1 MKLLYNMLKEF
12 VDVTDAPD
20 ALRSRLSLSGL
31 SVDSIEETAAGPLLD
46 AEVTINRPDCMG
58 HYGVAREVS
67 TAYRLPLKKIEPKIK
82 EAADAASSAAR
93 VTINSPELCGRFTA
107 RVMRGVKVQPS
118 PAWLRD
124 RLVAMGQASIN
135 NVVDATNYV
144 MLELGQPMHAYDLDK
159 LSGHEI
165 IVRRAAA
172 EEKIKTLDG
181 IDRVLTA
188 DICVIADGSRALGIA
203 GVMGGQDSEIGF
215 ATHNILLEAAWF
227 DAISVRRTSKALQ
240 LRTEAS
246 TRFER
251 GSDPEM
257 AELASRRC
265 AELIQQLAGGEVL
278 SGVVDIYPAPP
289 KPGNIL
295 LARRE
300 LWRVMGA
307 DVPDAD
313 VEIILGSLGFA
324 PRRADKMDLNSPEAV
339 WQCTQPSWRPD
350 VTREIDL
357 IEEVVRH
364 YGLDK
369 FKARMPVARTTA
381 ARLPNAEIEDRL
393 RERLSGLGYQEILTI
408 PLVDPAR
415 DSIFRADSDVPVQ
428 IANPLAEDASVMRT
442 TGISGMLGA
451 LEWNLNRGQKNLRL
465 FEISRAYR
473 WNGAV
478 TEELPILTIGATG
491 MAHEKSVAEAPRE
504 FSFADLKG
512 DLDRLGELAGGF
524 QWNTGAPT
532 WLHSARSGTI
542 AIGNYGSAHDKM
554 ENAYA
559 SPPAVAGQ
567 LSRGVAE
574 KLKLRQEIFL
584 GEILL
589 NPFYSACDA
598 ARKSLRYSPVSKYQ
612 SVERDFSLVLND
624 GATFA
629 QVSGAVRA
637 LGIEELMS
645 VEAVDVF
652 RGGNVPPGQF
662 SLLVRV
668 TFQSAASTLTDAQLN
683 HFSTRIAE
691 ALHEKL
697 GAALRTT

>member
-1 MKLLYNMLKEF
+1 MKLLYNWLKEF
-12 VDVTDAPD
+12 TDVTDAPNGV
-20 ALRSRLSLSGL
+20 RSRLSLSGL

-58 HYGVAREVS
+58 HYGVAREIA
-67 TAYRLPLKKIEPKIK
+67 TAYRLPLKKIEPKFK
-82 EAADAASSAAR
+82 EATDSASNAAR
-93 VTINSPELCGRFTA
+93 VTINSPELCGRYTA

-124 RLVAMGQASIN
+124 RLVAMGQTSIN

-144 MLELGQPMHAYDLDK
+144 MLELGQPMHAFDLDK

-172 EEKIKTLDG
+172 KEKIKTLDG

-188 DICVIADGSRALGIA
+188 DMCVIADGSRPLAIA

-215 ATHNILLEAAWF
+215 ATHNILLESAWF

-265 AELIQQLAGGEVL
+265 AELIHQLAGGEVL
-278 SGVVDIYPAPP
+278 SGVVDVYPAPP

-313 VEIILGSLGFA
+313 IETILGSLGFS
-324 PRRADKMDLNSPEAV
+324 PRRADKMDVNSPEAV
-339 WQCTQPSWRPD
+339 WQCTQPTWRPD

-364 YGLDK
+364 FGLDK
-369 FKARMPVARTTA
+369 FKPQMPVARTTA

-393 RERLSGLGYQEILTI
+393 RERLAGLGYMEILTI

-415 DSIFRADSDVPVQ
+415 DAIFRADVDVPVH

-451 LEWNLNRGQKNLRL
+451 LEWNLNRGQRNLRL

-473 WNGAV
+473 WNGDAP
-478 TEELPILTIGATG
+478 EERSILTIGATG
-491 MAHEKSVAEAPRE
+491 MAREKSVTETPRE

-512 DLDRLGELAGGF
+512 DLERIGELAGEF
-524 QWNTGAPT
+524 QWNAGGPA
-532 WLHSARSGTI
+532 WLHPARVATI
-542 AIGNYGSAHDKM
+542 ALGAEK
-554 ENAYA
+554 NATG
-559 SPPAVAGQ
+559 VAGQ
-567 LSRGVAE
+567 LARGVAE

-589 NPFYSACDA
+589 EPFYSACEA
-598 ARKSLRYSPVSKYQ
+598 ARKALRYSAVSKYQ

-624 GATFA
+624 GVTFA
-629 QVSGAVRA
+629 QVSSAIRA
-637 LGIEELMS
+637 LGIDELIS
-645 VEAVDVF
+645 VEAADVF
-652 RGGNVPPGQF
+652 RGGNVPAGQF
-662 SLLVRV
+662 ALLVRV

-697 GAALRTT
+697 GASLRTA

>member
-1 MKLLYNMLKEF
+1 MKLLYNLLKEF
-12 VDVTDAPD
+12 VDVTDAPT

-58 HYGVAREVS
+58 HYGVAREIA
-67 TAYRLPLKKIEPKIK
+67 TAYHMPLKKVEPKLK
-82 EAADAASSAAR
+82 EASEAASNAAR
-93 VTINSPELCGRFTA
+93 VTIQVPELCGRFTA
-107 RVMRGVKVQPS
+107 RVMRGVKVQAS

-124 RLVAMGQASIN
+124 RLVAMGQTSIN

-165 IVRRAAA
+165 IVRRAAPK
-172 EEKIKTLDG
+172 EKLKTLDG

-188 DICVIADGSRALGIA
+188 DMCVIADASRALGIG

-215 ATHNILLEAAWF
+215 ATYNILLEAAWF
-227 DAISVRRTSKALQ
+227 DAISVRRASKILG

-257 AELASRRC
+257 AELASRHC
-265 AELIQQLAGGEVL
+265 AELIQQLANGEVL
-278 SGVVDIYPAPP
+278 AGIVDIYPAPP

-295 LARRE
+295 MARRE

-313 VEIILGSLGFA
+313 VEAILGSLGFA
-324 PRRADKMDLNSPEAV
+324 PRRADKMDVNSPEAV

-364 YGLDK
+364 CGLDK

-381 ARLPNAEIEDRL
+381 ARLPNAEIEDHL
-393 RERLSGLGYQEILTI
+393 RERLTGLGYQEILTI
-408 PLVDPAR
+408 PLADPAR
-415 DSIFRADSDVPVQ
+415 DAVFRAETDVPVH

-451 LEWNLNRGQKNLRL
+451 LEWNLNRGQRNLRL
-465 FEISRAYR
+465 FEIARAYR
-473 WNGAV
+473 WNGV
-478 TEELPILTIGATG
+478 TPEECPILTIGATG
-491 MAHEKSVAEAPRE
+491 MAREKGVAETPRE

-512 DLDRLGELAGGF
+512 DLDRIGELAGGF
-524 QWNTGAPT
+524 HWEAGGPS
-532 WLHSARSGTI
+532 WLHPARVGTI
-542 AIGNYGSAHDKM
+542 SLGVQQFATG
-554 ENAYA
+554 
-559 SPPAVAGQ
+559 VAGQ
-567 LSRGVAE
+567 LARGTAE
-574 KLKLRQEIFL
+574 KLKLRQEIFI
-584 GEILL
+584 GELL
-589 NPFYSACDA
+589 LDPFYSACGA
-598 ARKSLRYSPVSKYQ
+598 ARKTLRYSPVSKYQ

-624 GATFA
+624 GITFA
-629 QVSGAVRA
+629 QVSGAIRA
-637 LGIEELMS
+637 LGIDELIS

-652 RGGNVPPGQF
+652 RGGNVPAGQF

-683 HFSTRIAE
+683 HFSTRIART
-691 ALHEKL
+691 LSEKL
-697 GAALRTT
+697 GASLRTA

>member
-1 MKLLYNMLKEF
+1 MSPTRRLACVL
-12 VDVTDAPD
+12 
-20 ALRSRLSLSGL
+20 RLSLSGL
-31 SVDSIEETAAGPLLD
+31 SVDSIEETAAGPMLD

-58 HYGVAREVS
+58 HYGVAREIA
-67 TAYRLPLKKIEPKIK
+67 TAYRLPLKKLEPKFK
-82 EAADAASSAAR
+82 EVAEPASNAAR
-93 VTINSPELCGRFTA
+93 VTISAPELCGRYTA
-107 RVMRGVKVQPS
+107 RVLRGVKVQPS

-124 RLVAMGQASIN
+124 RLVAMGQTSIN

-144 MLELGQPMHAYDLDK
+144 MLELGQPMHAFDYDK
-159 LSGHEI
+159 LGGHEI
-165 IVRRAAA
+165 IVRRATPK
-172 EEKIKTLDG
+172 EKIKTLDG

-188 DICVIADGSRALGIA
+188 DMCVIADGSRALAIG

-215 ATHNILLEAAWF
+215 ATHNILLESAWF
-227 DAISVRRTSKALQ
+227 DAIAVRRASKILG

-278 SGVVDIYPAPP
+278 SGVVDVYPRRPAP
-289 KPGNIL
+289 GNL
-295 LARRE
+295 LVARRE

-313 VEIILGSLGFA
+313 VETILGSLGFA
-324 PRRADKMDLNSPEAV
+324 PQRADKMGESSPEAV
-339 WQCTQPSWRPD
+339 WQCAQPSWRPD

-357 IEEVVRH
+357 IEEIVRH

-369 FKARMPVARTTA
+369 FPARMPVARTTS
-381 ARLPNAEIEDRL
+381 ARLPNAEIEDRV
-393 RERLSGLGYQEILTI
+393 RERLIRLGYQEILTI

-415 DSIFRADSDVPVQ
+415 DAAFRAEVDVPVH
-428 IANPLAEDASVMRT
+428 IANPLAEDASVMRSS
-442 TGISGMLGA
+442 GISSMLGA
-451 LEWNLNRGQKNLRL
+451 LEWNLNRGQRNLRL

-473 WNGAV
+473 WNGAAP
-478 TEELPILTIGATG
+478 EERPILTIGATG
-491 MAHEKSVAEAPRE
+491 MAREKGVSETPRE

-524 QWNTGAPT
+524 HWNSGGPA
-532 WLHSARSGTI
+532 WLHPARAATLSF
-542 AIGNYGSAHDKM
+542 GNGADTTG
-554 ENAYA
+554 
-559 SPPAVAGQ
+559 VAGQ
-567 LSRGVAE
+567 LARGTAE
-574 KLKLRQEIFL
+574 KLKLRQDIFL
-584 GEILL
+584 GELL
-589 NPFYSACDA
+589 LDPFYSACGVARA
-598 ARKSLRYSPVSKYQ
+598 ALRYTPVSKYQ
-612 SVERDFSLVLND
+612 SVERDFSLVLSD
-624 GATFA
+624 GVAFS
-629 QVSGAVRA
+629 QVAGAIRV
-637 LGIEELMS
+637 LGIDELIG

-652 RGGNVPPGQF
+652 RGGQVPAGQF

-683 HFSTRIAE
+683 HFSTRIAA

-697 GAALRTT
+697 GAALRTA

>member
-1 MKLLYNMLKEF
+1 MKLLYNRLKEF
-12 VDVTDAPD
+12 VDVTDSPAGV
-20 ALRSRLSLSGL
+20 RSRLSLSGL
-31 SVDSIEETAAGPLLD
+31 SVDSIEETTAGPLLD

-58 HYGVAREVS
+58 HYGVAREIA
-67 TAYRLPLKKIEPKIK
+67 TAYRLPLKKVEPKLK
-82 EAADAASSAAR
+82 EVAEAASNAAR
-93 VTINSPELCGRFTA
+93 VTIQVPELCGRFTA

-124 RLVAMGQASIN
+124 RLVAMGQTSIN

-144 MLELGQPMHAYDLDK
+144 MLELGQPMHAYDFDK
-159 LSGHEI
+159 LGGHEI
-165 IVRRAAA
+165 IVRRAAPK
-172 EEKIKTLDG
+172 EKLKTLDG

-188 DICVIADGSRALGIA
+188 DMCVIADGTRALGIG

-227 DAISVRRTSKALQ
+227 DAIAVRRASKILG

-265 AELIQQLAGGEVL
+265 AELIQQLAGGEIL
-278 SGVVDIYPAPP
+278 SGVVDIYPARQQPQ
-289 KPGNIL
+289 NIL
-295 LARRE
+295 MARRE

-313 VEIILGSLGFA
+313 VEAILTSLGFV
-324 PRRADKMDLNSPEAV
+324 PRRVDKMDVNSPEAV

-364 YGLDK
+364 FGLDN

-393 RERLSGLGYQEILTI
+393 RERLAGLGYQEILTI
-408 PLVDPAR
+408 PLADPVR
-415 DSIFRADSDVPVQ
+415 DAVFSAATDVPVH

-442 TGISGMLGA
+442 TGISGMLGS
-451 LEWNLNRGQKNLRL
+451 LEWNLNRGQRNLRL

-473 WNGAV
+473 WNGAAP
-478 TEELPILTIGATG
+478 EERPILTIGATG
-491 MAHEKSVAEAPRE
+491 MAREKSVAETPRE

-512 DLDRLGELAGGF
+512 DLDRVGELAGGF
-524 QWNTGAPT
+524 QWIAGGPG
-532 WLHSARSGTI
+532 WLHPVRAARI
-542 AIGNYGSAHDKM
+542 ALTEIQDAFG
-554 ENAYA
+554 
-559 SPPAVAGQ
+559 VAGQ
-567 LSRGVAE
+567 LARGTAE

-584 GEILL
+584 GELL
-589 NPFYSACDA
+589 LDPFYSACA
-598 ARKSLRYSPVSKYQ
+598 AAQKALRYSPVSKYQ

-624 GATFA
+624 GVSFA
-629 QVSGAVRA
+629 KVSGAIRA
-637 LGIEELMS
+637 LGIDELIS

-652 RGGNVPPGQF
+652 RGGNVPAGQF

-683 HFSTRIAE
+683 HFSSRIAE
-691 ALHEKL
+691 ALSEKL
-697 GAALRTT
+697 GASLRTA

>member
-1 MKLLYNMLKEF
+1 MKLLYNWLKEF
-12 VDVTDAPD
+12 VDVTDAP
-20 ALRSRLSLSGL
+20 AGVRSRLSLSGL

-58 HYGVAREVS
+58 HYGVAREIA
-67 TAYRLPLKKIEPKIK
+67 TAYRLPLKKVTPKLK
-82 EAADAASSAAR
+82 ESAEAASSAAR
-93 VTINSPELCGRFTA
+93 VTIQVPELCGRFTA

-124 RLVAMGQASIN
+124 RLVAMGQTSIN

-165 IVRRAAA
+165 IVRRAAPK
-172 EEKIKTLDG
+172 EKIKTLDG

-188 DICVIADGSRALGIA
+188 DMCVIADGSRALGIG

-215 ATHNILLEAAWF
+215 ATRNILLEAAWF
-227 DAISVRRTSKALQ
+227 DAISVRKTSKTLG

-265 AELIQQLAGGEVL
+265 AELIQQLAGGEL
-278 SGVVDIYPAPP
+278 LAGVVDVYPAPP
-289 KPGNIL
+289 KPENIL

-313 VEIILGSLGFA
+313 VETILSSLGFA
-324 PRRADKMDLNSPEAV
+324 PQRADKMDLNSPEAV
-339 WQCTQPSWRPD
+339 WRCAQPSWRPD

-364 YGLDK
+364 FGLDK
-369 FKARMPVARTTA
+369 FQARMPVARTTA

-393 RERLSGLGYQEILTI
+393 RERLIGLGYQEILTV
-408 PLVDPAR
+408 PLADPAR
-415 DSIFRADSDVPVQ
+415 DAIFRVETDVPVS

-442 TGISGMLGA
+442 NGISGMLGA
-451 LEWNLNRGQKNLRL
+451 LEWNLNRGQRNPRL

-473 WNGAV
+473 WNDAAP
-478 TEELPILTIGATG
+478 EERPILTIGATG
-491 MAHEKSVAEAPRE
+491 MVREKSVAETPRE

-512 DLDRLGELAGGF
+512 DLDRVGELAGGF
-524 QWNTGAPT
+524 QWNAGAPA
-532 WLHSARSGTI
+532 WLHPARSATI
-542 AIGNYGSAHDKM
+542 ALDAHQSA
-554 ENAYA
+554 
-559 SPPAVAGQ
+559 SGVAGQ
-567 LSRGVAE
+567 LARNTAE

-584 GEILL
+584 GEMLL
-589 NPFYSACDA
+589 EPFYAACA
-598 ARKSLRYSPVSKYQ
+598 STRKALRYTPVSKYQ

-629 QVSGAVRA
+629 QVSGAIRA
-637 LGIEELMS
+637 LGIDELIS

-652 RGGNVPPGQF
+652 RGGNVPAGQY

-691 ALHEKL
+691 ALHTQL
-697 GAALRTT
+697 GASLRTA

>member
-1 MKLLYNMLKEF
+1 MKLLYNWLKEF
-12 VDVTDAPD
+12 VDVTDSPAGV
-20 ALRSRLSLSGL
+20 RSRLSLSGL
-31 SVDSIEETAAGPLLD
+31 SVDSIEETPAGPLLD

-58 HYGVAREVS
+58 HYGVAREIA
-67 TAYRLPLKKIEPKIK
+67 TAYRLPLKKVEPKLK
-82 EAADAASSAAR
+82 EASEAASIAAR
-93 VTINSPELCGRFTA
+93 VTIQVPELCGRFTA

-118 PAWLRD
+118 PPWLRG
-124 RLVAMGQASIN
+124 RLVAMGQTSIN

-165 IVRRAAA
+165 IVRRATAK
-172 EEKIKTLDG
+172 EKLKTLDG
-181 IDRVLTA
+181 IERVLTP
-188 DICVIADGSRALGIA
+188 DMCVIADGSRALGIG

-227 DAISVRRTSKALQ
+227 DAISVRRTSKTLG

-257 AELASRRC
+257 AERATRRC
-265 AELIQQLAGGEVL
+265 AELIQQLAGGEL
-278 SGVVDIYPAPP
+278 LAGVVDVYPAPP
-289 KPGNIL
+289 EPGNIL
-295 LARRE
+295 MARRE

-313 VEIILGSLGFA
+313 VEAILTSLGFA
-324 PRRADKMDLNSPEAV
+324 PRRADKMKMDANSPEAV
-339 WQCTQPSWRPD
+339 WQCTPPSWRPD

-364 YGLDK
+364 FGLDK

-393 RERLSGLGYQEILTI
+393 RERLAGLGYQEILTI
-408 PLVDPAR
+408 PLADPAR
-415 DSIFRADSDVPVQ
+415 DAVFRAVTDVPVH

-451 LEWNLNRGQKNLRL
+451 LEWNLNRGQRNLRL
-465 FEISRAYR
+465 FEIARAYR

-478 TEELPILTIGATG
+478 PEERPILTIGATG
-491 MAHEKSVAEAPRE
+491 MAREKGVAETPRE

-512 DLDRLGELAGGF
+512 DLDRIGELAGGF
-524 QWNTGAPT
+524 QWNGGGPG
-532 WLHSARSGTI
+532 WLHPARVGTI
-542 AIGNYGSAHDKM
+542 ALNAQQATIG
-554 ENAYA
+554 
-559 SPPAVAGQ
+559 VAGQ
-567 LSRGVAE
+567 LARSAAE

-584 GEILL
+584 GEIVLQ
-589 NPFYSACDA
+589 PFYAACTA
-598 ARKSLRYSPVSKYQ
+598 ARKALRYSPVSKYQ

-624 GATFA
+624 FVTFA
-629 QVSGAVRA
+629 QVSGVIRA
-637 LGIEELMS
+637 LGIDELIS

-652 RGGNVPPGQF
+652 RGGNVPTGQF

-668 TFQSAASTLTDAQLN
+668 TFQSAAATLTDAQLN

-691 ALHEKL
+691 ALSENL
-697 GAALRTT
+697 GASLRTA

>member
-1 MKLLYNMLKEF
+1 MKLLYNWLKEF
-12 VDVTDAPD
+12 VDVTDAPSGV
-20 ALRSRLSLSGL
+20 RSRLSLSGL
-31 SVDSIEETAAGPLLD
+31 SVDSTEETVAGPLLD

-58 HYGVAREVS
+58 HYGVAREIAA
-67 TAYRLPLKKIEPKIK
+67 AYRLPLKKVEPKLK
-82 EAADAASSAAR
+82 EASDAASSAAR
-93 VTINSPELCGRFTA
+93 VTIQVPELCGRFTA

-124 RLVAMGQASIN
+124 RLVAMGQTSIN

-165 IVRRAAA
+165 IVRRATAR
-172 EEKIKTLDG
+172 EKLKTLDG

-188 DICVIADGSRALGIA
+188 DMCVIADGSRALGIG

-227 DAISVRRTSKALQ
+227 DAISVRRTSKILG

-265 AELIQQLAGGEVL
+265 AELIQQLAGGEIL
-278 SGVVDIYPAPP
+278 AGVVDVYPAPP
-289 KPGNIL
+289 KPGSIL
-295 LARRE
+295 MARRE

-313 VEIILGSLGFA
+313 VEAILGSLGFA
-324 PRRADKMDLNSPEAV
+324 PRRADKMDVNSPEAV
-339 WQCTQPSWRPD
+339 WRCTQPSWRPD
-350 VTREIDL
+350 VTREVDL

-364 YGLDK
+364 FGLDK

-381 ARLPNAEIEDRL
+381 ARSPNAEIEDRL
-393 RERLSGLGYQEILTI
+393 RERLTGLGYQEILTI

-415 DSIFRADSDVPVQ
+415 DAVFRAEADVPVH

-451 LEWNLNRGQKNLRL
+451 LEWNLNRGQRNLRL
-465 FEISRAYR
+465 FEIARAYR
-473 WNGAV
+473 WNGAAP
-478 TEELPILTIGATG
+478 EERPILTIGATG
-491 MAHEKSVAEAPRE
+491 MAREKSVAETPRE

-512 DLDRLGELAGGF
+512 DLDRIGELAGGL
-524 QWNTGAPT
+524 QWTAGGPG
-532 WLHSARSGTI
+532 WLHPARVGRI
-542 AIGNYGSAHDKM
+542 ALGARQDATG
-554 ENAYA
+554 
-559 SPPAVAGQ
+559 VAGQ
-567 LSRGVAE
+567 LARGAAD

-584 GEILL
+584 GELL
-589 NPFYSACDA
+589 LEPFYSACTA
-598 ARKSLRYSPVSKYQ
+598 ARKGLRYSPVSKYQ

-624 GATFA
+624 GVTFA
-629 QVSGAVRA
+629 QVSGAIRA
-637 LGIEELMS
+637 LGIDELIS

-652 RGGNVPPGQF
+652 RGGNVPAGQF

-683 HFSTRIAE
+683 HFSSRIAE
-691 ALHEKL
+691 SLSEKL
-697 GAALRTT
+697 GASLRTA

>member
-58 HYGVAREVS
+58 HYGVAREIA
-67 TAYRLPLKKIEPKIK
+67 TAYRLPLKKVEPKIK
-82 EAADAASSAAR
+82 KAAEPASGAAK
-93 VTINSPELCGRFTA
+93 VTIKSPELCGRYTA
-107 RVMRGVKVQPS
+107 RVLRGVKVQPS

-124 RLVAMGQASIN
+124 RLVAMGQTSIN

-144 MLELGQPMHAYDLDK
+144 MLELGQPMHAFDLDK
-159 LSGHEI
+159 LSGREI
-165 IVRRAAA
+165 VIRRGTAK
-172 EEKIKTLDG
+172 EKIKTLDG

-188 DICVIADGSRALGIA
+188 DMCVIADGSRALAIA

-215 ATHNILLEAAWF
+215 ATHNILLESAWF

-278 SGVVDIYPAPP
+278 NGLVDIYPTPP

-295 LARRE
+295 IARRE
-300 LWRVMGA
+300 IWRIMGA
-307 DVPDAD
+307 DIPDSD
-313 VEIILGSLGFA
+313 VETILGSLGFS
-324 PRRADKMDLNSPEAV
+324 PRRADKMDVNSPEAV
-339 WQCTQPSWRPD
+339 WECTQPSWRPD

-369 FKARMPVARTTA
+369 FQARMPVARTTA
-381 ARLPNAEIEDRL
+381 ARLSNAETEDRL

-415 DSIFRADSDVPVQ
+415 DAIFRADNVAPVH

-442 TGISGMLGA
+442 SGISGMLGA
-451 LEWNLNRGQKNLRL
+451 LEWNLNRGQRNLRL
-465 FEISRAYR
+465 FEISRVYR
-473 WNGAV
+473 WNGA
-478 TEELPILTIGATG
+478 TPEERPILTIGATG
-491 MAHEKSVAEAPRE
+491 MAHEKSVAEMPRE

-512 DLDRLGELAGGF
+512 DLDRIGELAGRF
-524 QWNTGAPT
+524 QWSAEGPT
-532 WLHSARSGTI
+532 WLHPARVGTI
-542 AIGNYGSAHDKM
+542 ATATNSDAIGA
-554 ENAYA
+554 
-559 SPPAVAGQ
+559 AGQ
-567 LSRGVAE
+567 LARGVAD

-584 GEILL
+584 GEISLE
-589 NPFYSACDA
+589 PFYSACDA
-598 ARKSLRYSPVSKYQ
+598 ARKALRYSPVSKYQ
-612 SVERDFSLVLND
+612 SVERDFSLVVND
-624 GATFA
+624 GVTFA
-629 QVSGAVRA
+629 QISSAVRA
-637 LGIEELMS
+637 LGIDELTS

-652 RGGNVPPGQF
+652 RGGSVPAGQF

-668 TFQSAASTLTDAQLN
+668 TFQSAAATLTDAQLN
-683 HFSTRIAE
+683 HFSARIAE
-691 ALHEKL
+691 TLHERL

>member
-58 HYGVAREVS
+58 HYGVAREIA
-67 TAYRLPLKKIEPKIK
+67 TAYRLPLKKIDPKFT
-82 EAADAASSAAR
+82 EAKDAASSVAR
-93 VTINSPELCGRFTA
+93 ATIQSPELCGRFTA

-124 RLVAMGQASIN
+124 RLVAMGQTSIN

-144 MLELGQPMHAYDLDK
+144 MLELGQPMHAYDYDK
-159 LSGHEI
+159 LAGHEI

-172 EEKIKTLDG
+172 KEKLKTLDG
-181 IDRVLTA
+181 IERTLTA
-188 DICVIADGSRALGIA
+188 DMCVIADGTRALGIA

-227 DAISVRRTSKALQ
+227 DAISIRRTSKTLQ

-265 AELIQQLAGGEVL
+265 AELIQQLAGGEIL
-278 SGVVDIYPAPP
+278 AGVVDIYPAPP
-289 KPGNIL
+289 KPENIL

-313 VEIILGSLGFA
+313 IEAILTSLGFA

-364 YGLDK
+364 FGLDK
-369 FKARMPVARTTA
+369 FKPRMPVARTTA
-381 ARLPNAEIEDRL
+381 TRLPNAEIEDRL
-393 RERLSGLGYQEILTI
+393 RERLIGLGYQEILTI

-415 DSIFRADSDVPVQ
+415 DVVFRADGDAPVH

-442 TGISGMLGA
+442 TGISGVLGA
-451 LEWNLNRGQKNLRL
+451 LEWNLNRGQRNLRL

-473 WNGAV
+473 WNGAAP
-478 TEELPILTIGATG
+478 EERPILTIGATG
-491 MAHEKSVAEAPRE
+491 MAREKSVAETLRE

-512 DLDRLGELAGGF
+512 DLDRIGELAAGF
-524 QWNTGAPT
+524 QWNAGGPA
-532 WLHSARSGTI
+532 WLHPARVGTI
-542 AIGNYGSAHDKM
+542 ALQAQQGFTG
-554 ENAYA
+554 
-559 SPPAVAGQ
+559 VAGQ
-567 LSRGVAE
+567 LARSVAE

-584 GEILL
+584 GELL
-589 NPFYSACDA
+589 LDPFYEACA
-598 ARKSLRYSPVSKYQ
+598 VAQKALRYSPVSKYQ
-612 SVERDFSLVLND
+612 SVERDFSFVLND
-624 GATFA
+624 GIAFA
-629 QVSGAVRA
+629 QISGAIRA
-637 LGIEELMS
+637 LGIEELIS

-652 RGGNVPPGQF
+652 RGGNVPAGQF

-668 TFQSAASTLTDAQLN
+668 TFQSAAATLTDAQLN
-683 HFSTRIAE
+683 QFSTRIAD

-697 GAALRTT
+697 GASLRTT